1 MALLS
6 GAGERQM
13 ARPVLGSYTCGMSLD
28 KQHLS
33 RQIARK
39 KRKQKAPSA
48 DLSEVETQRVYR
60 VELPQDGMRADK
72 FIQNR
77 TPWLSRT
84 KVLAAFDEGRIL
96 RGGKPLPPGRKL
108 HSGDEVTLILPPPHE
123 DISEMER
130 IPYDIIFEDEHM
142 FVVSKPPHLIV
153 HPTGGYRYTTL
164 LNALHLRFKGSREL
178 PRLVNRIDKE
188 TSGLVICGKSGKATG
203 KLGKALEAKEV
214 VKDYLA
220 LVEGAVEREHQMI
233 DLPIGKDSDA
243 EVTMLRRIDMATGLP
258 SRTEVWVEERFKRFT
273 LVRCRLHT
281 GRMHQIRVHMQAI
294 GHPLVCDHHYG
305 IRDELRK
312 CDLQEPPPK
321 PTRIESPYGFREGDN
336 EVDVSE
342 RIRAVDTG
350 KRHEYEALARGERV
364 PRGENDALLLG
375 RCALHSHFLKFTHPM
390 TGEEIEL
397 TAPLPPDMQA
407 ALKHLRE

>member
-1 MALLS
+1 M
-6 GAGERQM
+6 
-13 ARPVLGSYTCGMSLD
+13 TLD

-48 DLSEVETQRVYR
+48 DLSEIETHRVYR

-72 FIQNR
+72 FVQQR
-77 TPWLSRT
+77 TPWLSRV
-84 KVLAAFDEGRIL
+84 KVVAAFDEGRIL

-108 HSGDEVTLILPPPHE
+108 RAGDDVTLVLPPPHE

-130 IPYDIIFEDEHM
+130 IPYDIIYEDEHM

-164 LNALHLRFKGSREL
+164 LNALHLRFKGQAEL
-178 PRLVNRIDKE
+178 PKLVNRIDKE

-203 KLGKALEAKEV
+203 KLGKALEDKEV

-220 LVEGAVEREHQMI
+220 LVEGAVEKDHQMI
-233 DLPIGKDSDA
+233 DLPIGKDTQA
-243 EVTMLRRIDMATGLP
+243 EVTMLRRIDFAQGLA
-258 SRTEVWVEERFKRFT
+258 SRTEVWVVERFRRFT

-281 GRMHQIRVHMQAI
+281 GRMHQIRVHMQEI
-294 GHPLVCDHHYG
+294 GHPLVCDNHYG
-305 IRDELRK
+305 IRDELRES
-312 CDLQEPPPK
+312 DLAEPPPK
-321 PTRIESPYGFREGDN
+321 PTRIESPYGFREGDS
-336 EVDVSE
+336 EADVSE

-364 PRGENDALLLG
+364 PRGEDDALLLG
-375 RCALHSHFLKFTHPM
+375 RCALHSHHLKFTHPISK
-390 TGEEIEL
+390 EVVEL
-397 TAPLPPDMQA
+397 TAPLPPDMQSTTER
-407 ALKHLRE
+407 LRQ